1 MQKIKTILPLDET
14 KMAPK
19 PNSLS
24 DEILSE
30 ITKTATA
37 KAKGNTSTQA
47 LVASLYINGYTPKWL
62 ISPEGANKSESKI
75 SVKQFAQMKGNIV
88 SGFPKAA
95 QEMLAVDVSA
105 LPNSVLYPKAPFLIK
120 CKAHRKHWQQQIGAV
135 MSDIKSALTTLC
147 RNNPNEFVGAD
158 YGTKGAG
165 NKKTN
170 KKDVVL
176 KLLNKL
182 VKKDVDALMSLK
194 EKQDLDQCAFKK
206 TQFTSYIHKA
216 IAELNKFAIKK

>member
-1 MQKIKTILPLDET
+1 MDNQNNVEQDISKI
-14 KMAPK
+14 APK

-24 DEILSE
+24 DKILSE

-47 LVASLYINGYTPKWL
+47 LVTSLYINGYTSQWL
-62 ISPEGANKSESKI
+62 ISPEGANKTESKI
-75 SVKQFAQMKGNIV
+75 SVKQFAQIKRNIV
-88 SGFPKAA
+88 LGFPKAA

-105 LPNSVLYPKAPFLIK
+105 LPNSVLYPKAPFLKK

-135 MSDIKSALTTLC
+135 MSDIKSALATLC
-147 RNNPNEFVGAD
+147 RNNPNHFVGAD

-182 VKKDVDALMSLK
+182 VSKDVEALMSLR
-194 EKQDLDQCAFKK
+194 EKQDLDACGFKK

>member
-1 MQKIKTILPLDET
+1 MDNQNNNVEQDISKV
-14 KMAPK
+14 APK
-19 PNSLS
+19 PNTISENL
-24 DEILSE
+24 LAE

-37 KAKGNTSTQA
+37 KAKGNTSTKA
-47 LVASLYINGYTPKWL
+47 LVKALYIKGHTPQWL
-62 ISPEGANKSESKI
+62 ISPEGANKAESKASKKDFHNTKLAI
-75 SVKQFAQMKGNIV
+75 I

-95 QEMLAVDVSA
+95 QEMLAVSVDS
-105 LPNSVLYPKAPFLIK
+105 LPNSVMYAEAPFLRK

-135 MSDIKSALTTLC
+135 MSDIKSALATLC
-147 RNNPNEFVGAD
+147 RDNPNEFDGKD

-165 NKKTN
+165 NTKTN
-170 KKDVVL
+170 KKDVLL

-182 VKKDVDALMSLK
+182 VSKDVEALVSLQ
-194 EKQDLDQCAFKK
+194 EKQDLDACKFKK

>member
-1 MQKIKTILPLDET
+1 MENQNNVEQDISKI
-14 KMAPK
+14 APK
-19 PNSLS
+19 PNTIS
-24 DEILSE
+24 DSILSE

-47 LVASLYINGYTPKWL
+47 LVTSLYIKGHTPQWL
-62 ISPEGANKSESKI
+62 ISPEGANKAESRASKKDFHNTKLAI
-75 SVKQFAQMKGNIV
+75 I

-95 QEMLAVDVSA
+95 QEMLAVSVDS
-105 LPNSVLYPKAPFLIK
+105 LPNSVLYPKAPFLKK

-158 YGTKGAG
+158 YGSKGAG
-165 NKKTN
+165 NTKTN

-182 VKKDVDALMSLK
+182 VSKDVEALISLK
-194 EKQDLDQCAFKK
+194 EKQDLDQCKFKK